1 MIRSRLV
8 GPVNAPTTRHQIIA
22 SPRNS
27 DPAIRFRPVAFEE
40 LSSVIHLWALA
51 LGRRL
56 SAVVFRSVNS
66 LQVPGFQHCTSLSP
80 GTLSAN
86 NFQDPGLLYKHLHM

>member
-8 GPVNAPTTRHQIIA
+8 GPVNAPTTRHQIIE

-56 SAVVFRSVNS
+56 SAVVFRSLTLKLVTS
-66 LQVPGFQHCTSLSP
+66 PRVP
-80 GTLSAN
+80 TLYFFVARDSKC
-86 NFQDPGLLYKHLHM
+86 Q